1 MEESHLNI
9 PLRKLVTE
17 EQVQRAYRAKNWS
30 VPKVHEDLRT
40 ASKKRLPSGVEFS
53 ARSNTHRT
61 INESGLK
68 LVKHFEGFSPEIY
81 ICPAGFKTI
90 GYGHK
95 ILTHESFDR
104 ITNSEAENLLRS
116 DLLQAEKAVTRHI
129 TAELSDNQFSAL
141 VSFTFN
147 LGAAALQRSSL
158 RHKLNYGLY
167 QESANEF
174 LKWVHCS
181 GRKTIGLVRRR
192 IEEQKLFLR

>member
-1 MEESHLNI
+1 MEKS
-9 PLRKLVTE
+9 
-17 EQVQRAYRAKNWS
+17 
-30 VPKVHEDLRT
+30 
-40 ASKKRLPSGVEFS
+40 RL
-53 ARSNTHRT
+53 NTHRA
-61 INESGLK
+61 INDSGLE
-68 LVKHFEGFSPEIY
+68 LVKHFEGFSPKVY

-95 ILTHESFDR
+95 LSENESWEQISPRDAEILLHR
-104 ITNSEAENLLRS
+104 
-116 DLLQAEKAVTRHI
+116 DLLQAEKAVMRYI

-167 QESANEF
+167 QEGANEL
-174 LKWVHCS
+174 LKWVYCA
-181 GRKTIGLVRRR
+181 GRKTLGLLRRR